1 MELAWKRQAEE
12 EAALAALASL
22 AENNSS
28 SSSSRIGPVGR
39 GNPNLNNNN
48 AAAAADGQTLSFE
61 AKRRLLS
68 CPPGSVTRLRSVA
81 HLDALA
87 AAAAPAVLAVAF
99 YSRSCGT
106 CKETLRAWEDAA
118 HEAGASGAGVIFLK
132 HDVRDDFDEAT
143 DLARL
148 HRVRAVPSLLFFA
161 GGAAVSRVT
170 LADARVVAPLSGG
183 RDGADRRARLRA
195 ALQAVLMR
203 ETPSAKR

>member
-22 AENNSS
+22 AAEKS
-28 SSSSRIGPVGR
+28 IGIDG
-39 GNPNLNNNN
+39 GGGGKKLNLINDPS
-48 AAAAADGQTLSFE
+48 ADALSFA

-99 YSRSCGT
+99 YSRSCGI
-106 CKETLRAWEDAA
+106 CKETLAAWEDAA
-118 HEAGASGAGVIFLK
+118 REAGASGAGIIFLK
-132 HDVRDDFDEAT
+132 HDVRDDYEEESDV
-143 DLARL
+143 ARL
-148 HRVRAVPSLLFFA
+148 HRVRAVPNLLFFA

-170 LADARVVAPLSGG
+170 LADARVIVPLSGG
-183 RDGADRRARLRA
+183 RDGANRRARLRA

>member
-12 EAALAALASL
+12 EAALAALAAL
-22 AENNSS
+22 AGKNGQKALHAENPDDGNLDAGAGDDDDGDCQD
-28 SSSSRIGPVGR
+28 GP
-39 GNPNLNNNN
+39 
-48 AAAAADGQTLSFE
+48 LSFA

-106 CKETLRAWEDAA
+106 CKETLAAWEEAEA
-118 HEAGASGAGVIFLK
+118 EAGASGAGVIFLK

-148 HRVRAVPSLLFFA
+148 HRVRAVPNLLFFA

-170 LADARVVAPLSGG
+170 LADARVIVPLSGG
-183 RDGADRRARLRA
+183 RDGANRRARLRA
-195 ALQAVLMR
+195 ALQAVLFR
-203 ETPSAKR
+203 ETPSARR